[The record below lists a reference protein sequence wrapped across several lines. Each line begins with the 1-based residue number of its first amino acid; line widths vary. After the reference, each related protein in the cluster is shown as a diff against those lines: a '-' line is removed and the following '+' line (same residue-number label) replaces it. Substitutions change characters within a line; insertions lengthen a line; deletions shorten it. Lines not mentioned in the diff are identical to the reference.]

1 MALKRWS
8 LLYVQP
14 RLENRVAYE
23 LCERGV
29 ENFLPSLRRQN
40 GMRTIELPLFPGYVF
55 CRLAARDR
63 SAVVFIGGVISI
75 GCATPADVSQDVE
88 DLKRIIN
95 SGFIYAPWPYTRT
108 GTRAVIDEGPLDGLD
123 GYLLDRN
130 HVVLSLRSLCR
141 SLVVETDLKCVE
153 GTHPK

>member
-1 MALKRWS
+1 MAPKRWS

-40 GMRTIELPLFPGYVF
+40 GIRTIELPLFPGYVF

-63 SAVVFIGGVISI
+63 AAVVFISGVISI
-75 GCATPADVSQDVE
+75 GCAPGSDVSQDVE
-88 DLKRIIN
+88 DLKRVIN
-95 SGFIYAPWPYTRT
+95 SGFIYAP
-108 GTRAVIDEGPLDGLD
+108 
-123 GYLLDRN
+123 
-130 HVVLSLRSLCR
+130 
-141 SLVVETDLKCVE
+141 
-153 GTHPK
+153 